1 MALIQVSEI
10 LSYTIHIPIWVLSY
24 STMVSDWD
32 AFQQATAMTVIPCPA
47 QSPGPGDP
55 GGVFRGLS
63 GGVFHQAL
71 SEYVA
76 AVAGPDPTLSGGGYP
91 MESHGFIGAPKI
103 PKTNFGPQ
111 CMHQISCC
119 FNRESQGYVSWF
131 WDVWGVR
138 MCFKFN
144 KYRWHGS
151 WGCSPKRIGKR
162 SKKEAPVRFRLN
174 LRAQESI
181 VSYIYIY
188 IRMYVYIYICI
199 YIYIYIYTSQT
210 PSGTDDN
217 LPYKIVP
224 HT

>member
-1 MALIQVSEI
+1 MHSNKQLRWQS
-10 LSYTIHIPIWVLSY
+10 S
-24 STMVSDWD
+24 
-32 AFQQATAMTVIPCPA
+32 PA
-47 QSPGPGDP
+47 QPGPGDP

-91 MESHGFIGAPKI
+91 MESHGFIGAPK
-103 PKTNFGPQ
+103 TNEGGLNACTKLVGVLIGNPRDMFHGFGMFGGSGPP
-111 CMHQISCC
+111 
-119 FNRESQGYVSWF
+119 
-131 WDVWGVR
+131 DV
-138 MCFKFN
+138 FKFN

-181 VSYIYIY
+181 VSYIYICIY
-188 IRMYVYIYICI
+188 IYTYIYIYMYIYIYILHTYIYIYICI
-199 YIYIYIYTSQT
+199 YIYIKLHQELTTIY
-210 PSGTDDN
+210 
-217 LPYKIVP
+217 
-224 HT
+224 HTRWCPILKYRI

>member
-91 MESHGFIGAPKI
+91 MESHGFIGAPK
-103 PKTNFGPQ
+103 TNEGGLNACTKLVGVLTGNPRDMFHGFGMFGGSGPP
-111 CMHQISCC
+111 
-119 FNRESQGYVSWF
+119 
-131 WDVWGVR
+131 DV
-138 MCFKFN
+138 FKFN
-144 KYRWHGS
+144 KYR
-151 WGCSPKRIGKR
+151 
-162 SKKEAPVRFRLN
+162 
-174 LRAQESI
+174 
-181 VSYIYIY
+181 
-188 IRMYVYIYICI
+188 
-199 YIYIYIYTSQT
+199 
-210 PSGTDDN
+210 
-217 LPYKIVP
+217 
-224 HT
+224 